1 MKDGRR
7 VRIDSYANSPGLIDS
22 FKKAGITHESYFTGQ
37 AAFLFTKMFVNDKI
51 STKGVFPPEMLE
63 AKERAYYFTE
73 AAKLDLTVD
82 EFIESRLY

>member
-1 MKDGRR
+1 
-7 VRIDSYANSPGLIDS
+7 
-22 FKKAGITHESYFTGQ
+22 
-37 AAFLFTKMFVNDKI
+37 
-51 STKGVFPPEMLE
+51 MLE